1 MARAKSK
8 GFQSLA
14 EKLPSVLR
22 QFGLK
27 DKIMVYRAVAEWES
41 IAGTGIAR
49 HSTALAVE
57 DKTLVVAVDSPA
69 WMTQLFYLKGQL
81 LENISRHIGSG
92 LVTDVRFVLKR
103 EPFST

>member
-1 MARAKSK
+1 MGRRKSK
-8 GFQSLA
+8 GFQRVN

-27 DKIMVYRAVAEWES
+27 DKIMVYRAVAEWAS
-41 IAGTGIAR
+41 IAGEGIAR

-69 WMTQLFYLKGQL
+69 WMTQLYYLKGEL
-81 LENISRHIGSG
+81 LEKISRHIGKG
-92 LVTDVRFVLKR
+92 LINDARFVLKR
-103 EPFST
+103 EPFNT